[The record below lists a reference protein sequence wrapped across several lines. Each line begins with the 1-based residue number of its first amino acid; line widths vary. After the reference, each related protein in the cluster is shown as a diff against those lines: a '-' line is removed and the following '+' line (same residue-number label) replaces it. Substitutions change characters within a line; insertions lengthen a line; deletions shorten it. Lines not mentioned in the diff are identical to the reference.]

1 METDLSEIK
10 VLLQNHVDRFNTE
23 TMDIKESIAR
33 IEVHN
38 EYTTKAIKDIE
49 DLKTDRNK
57 IKGALG
63 ILSIIGLGGIEEFI
77 RHTFTK

>member
-1 METDLSEIK
+1 MATDLSEIK

-38 EYTTKAIKDIE
+38 EYTTKAMKDIE
-49 DLKTDRNK
+49 ELKSDGNRV
-57 IKGALG
+57 KGGLAL
-63 ILSIIGLGGIEEFI
+63 LSLIGLGWIEEMI
-77 RHTFTK
+77 RHAVTK